1 MSSVRSIAVSVLA
14 SLLLSLAFMAPSLGA
29 SMAPLPLALPAVVAA
44 IGVIATMVGVARRRA
59 PIAGPDP
66 IWAFPLAVG
75 LSVVPLMAM
84 WSSAATNGIV
94 VGGLLPFSDA
104 GDYLQGAE
112 RLLALGSL
120 DGWNSRRP
128 LNAALLAVRMWL
140 GDQDL
145 QRALALQAALFAAC
159 VTFAS
164 RALARDFGFV
174 AASALLGGVTVFAS
188 IFLATTMSE
197 SLGLSLG
204 CLALATLWHAAR
216 SRDTAHLAAGL
227 AILTVGLQA
236 RAGPFMLLPAL
247 LVWTWLDA
255 RKLNLVARLERTAL
269 AATGV
274 IAGFAYNAV
283 LLRAHHGVAGGAQS
297 NFSYTLYGLATGG
310 LGWERAAHDFPA
322 IATMSEAD
330 SARFVYAR
338 AWGLMGEHPLLFVKG
353 LVANVGAVA
362 ATLGTP
368 LLEGHPAG
376 QWCALAVIVAGM
388 LLVARAALRRRP
400 DDAAL
405 RMVYA
410 AAIGLAASVP
420 VIYIDGR
427 ERVFAAGFP
436 LGIASIVA
444 TLAALRPSL
453 PMASPEDAKLD
464 ARAPIGLTACLLV
477 AALLVPRA
485 SITAPSPP
493 RCPAG
498 ENAVTLWLPPRAPHL
513 DVVAGD
519 GVATLPSM
527 PRVTLRRGVAHD
539 PNLGDNNLGA
549 PLTDVPEGTRIWAAF
564 DLVSK
569 RLEYWELPASR
580 PAASLV
586 SGCARRA
593 SGSSHSLYVV
603 TPR

>member
-1 MSSVRSIAVSVLA
+1 MSTLSSLAISLLTSV
-14 SLLLSLAFMAPSLGA
+14 LLSLPFVAPSLGA
-29 SMAPLPLALPAVVAA
+29 SMGPLPLALPALVAA
-44 IGVIATMVGVARRRA
+44 LGVIVTLVGVARKTVA
-59 PIAGPDP
+59 AEGPDP
-66 IWAFPLAVG
+66 MWALPVAAG
-75 LSVVPLMAM
+75 LSTVPLLAM
-84 WSSAATNGIV
+84 WSSASTNGIV

-104 GDYLQGAE
+104 GDYLQGAQ

-128 LNAALLAVRMWL
+128 LNAALLAVRLWL
-140 GDQDL
+140 GDHDL
-145 QRALALQAALFAAC
+145 QRALALQSALFAAS
-159 VTFAS
+159 VTLAA
-164 RALARDFGFV
+164 RALARDLGAV
-174 AASALLGGVTVFAS
+174 ASYALLGGVSVFAA

-197 SLGLSLG
+197 SLGLTLG

-216 SRDTAHLAAGL
+216 SRSDAHLAGGM
-227 AILTVGLQA
+227 AILTIGLQA
-236 RAGPFMLLPAL
+236 RAGPFVLLPSL
-247 LVWTWLDA
+247 LVWAWLDGRDA
-255 RKLNLVARLERTAL
+255 RWRRAGVSALGVA
-269 AATGV
+269 V
-274 IAGFAYNAV
+274 GFAFNAA
-283 LLRAHHGVAGGAQS
+283 LLRVHHGVAGGAQS

-322 IATMSEAD
+322 IVAMSEAD

-338 AWGLMGEHPLLFVKG
+338 AWALMAQHPLLFVKG
-353 LVANVGAVA
+353 LIANVGAVA

-368 LLEGHPAG
+368 LLEGHPFG

-410 AAIGLAASVP
+410 AAVGLAGSVP

-444 TLAALRPSL
+444 TLAALRPARA
-453 PMASPEDAKLD
+453 MASIEDARLD
-464 ARAPIGLTACLLV
+464 ARAPLAMAAALFA

-485 SITAPSPP
+485 SISTPP
-493 RCPAG
+493 IARCAAG
-498 ENAVTLWLPPRAPHL
+498 EVPVAVWAPRRTPRLDLVEGAGAPTLPTMPRA
-513 DVVAGD
+513 
-519 GVATLPSM
+519 
-527 PRVTLRRGVAHD
+527 TLRRGVAHD

-549 PLTDVPEGTRIWAAF
+549 PLTDAPAGTSLYAAF

-569 RLEYWELPASR
+569 RLEYWELPTAFGHG
-580 PAASLV
+580 AVV